1 MLVSACRWIRFKE
14 QGYQNLKTQFRG
26 IKFGKS
32 LPNAYT
38 SHIADYNRDVDTRN
52 NNNSSWYVS
61 SFGGDRMQ
69 RVPAPKALRREGG
82 SAQSDG
88 NILWLVTTVLAV
100 ILVCLPPVEFGLLY
114 FVFHEVPLF
123 VTWSLLGCR
132 RSVIS
137 SLVTIVAA
145 YLSWGANSPVDWG
158 ATVLISPVVLLTM
171 ELMRR
176 LLDTKGVA
184 WLAISAWLF
193 AGSPLVFCFL
203 LIMTDGNWAASF
215 TSISYLLISGASSG
229 VFATLLVSLLQ
240 TDKWQSNDWIDLPV
254 NNEPLGLPQI
264 LESILVVVA
273 YLPLVLLVY
282 YTSKSYLDQT
292 YDQINAI
299 AESRFELVVSGVA
312 MEQLDIGR
320 VELASESLFPGWLEE
335 KGRIVHEAESYV
347 HWVPES
353 LDEFKDRR
361 YKKLS
366 EYATGVVSV
375 AFPLKDPSDTTDEAV
390 LAAQV
395 FYFEAPFWD
404 YFQSRYQ
411 YLAGWYVGIVLVLWI
426 SALMIRIILK
436 RFLVPLREI
445 SENVRAFR
453 VGDEVMPDF
462 FPAEGSRIN
471 ASEVVDISSGVRRLQ
486 CRVNED
492 LAEMEA
498 MNKRVLA
505 ASDAKSKFLASMS
518 HDMRTPLTTIIGFSD
533 LLNSDAGSAEERK
546 QWSESISKSSQYMK
560 EMVGN
565 VLDMATF
572 ESGQLENNPSD
583 VTVHSWVR
591 DTVDL
596 LQFRAEQAGLSL
608 THEIEDAVSETLEF
622 DAPKLRDVL
631 VNLIGNAIKYTPQGS
646 VSLEISQLT
655 EPGNHTYLRASITDT
670 GIGIAPENLDKI
682 FEPFTR
688 LENPE
693 GAEMVEGAGLGLAVV
708 RSLMEAINGDI
719 QIDSKFGLGTTV
731 TITVPV
737 ASKDHIAQATLV
749 TPSDQV
755 DEKNEPLSGLIIL
768 VCEDS
773 DTVMA
778 LLKFVLERD
787 GARVDCAENGQIGY
801 ELFVQASQ
809 LGAPYD
815 IVITDMQMPI
825 MTGYELATA
834 IRSKSDTPVLALTA
848 FAQEEDEAKCLNA
861 GCSGYLAKPIDIA
874 SFTGIV
880 ASFVRKNRAV

>member
-1 MLVSACRWIRFKE
+1 MQIARA
-14 QGYQNLKTQFRG
+14 
-26 IKFGKS
+26 
-32 LPNAYT
+32 PNA
-38 SHIADYNRDVDTRN
+38 
-52 NNNSSWYVS
+52 
-61 SFGGDRMQ
+61 
-69 RVPAPKALRREGG
+69 LRLEAGTAA
-82 SAQSDG
+82 SEG
-88 NILWLVTTVLAV
+88 NIVWLLTTLLAV

-137 SLVTIVAA
+137 SLVTIIAA

-158 ATVLISPVVLLTM
+158 ATVIISPIVLLSM
-171 ELMRR
+171 ELLKR
-176 LLDTKGVA
+176 LFDTKGVA
-184 WLAISAWLF
+184 WLAISAWLL

-229 VFATLLVSLLQ
+229 VFATLLISFLQ
-240 TDKWQSNDWIDLPV
+240 SEKLQSSGWIDLPA
-254 NNEPLGLPQI
+254 NDEPLDLPQI

-299 AESRFELVVSGVA
+299 AESRFELVISGVDI
-312 MEQLDIGR
+312 EQLGMGR
-320 VELASESLFPGWLEE
+320 VELASESLFSAWLEE
-335 KGRIVHEAESYV
+335 KGRIVHETESYA

-353 LDEFKDRR
+353 LDQFKDRR

-375 AFPLKDPSDTTDEAV
+375 AFPLKGPSDTADKAAV
-390 LAAQV
+390 AAQI
-395 FYFEAPFWD
+395 FYFDASFWD

-436 RFLVPLREI
+436 RSLVPLRDI
-445 SENVRAFR
+445 SENVRVFR
-453 VGDEVMPDF
+453 VGDDIMPDF
-462 FPAEGSRIN
+462 FPSESRQIN
-471 ASEVVDISSGVRRLQ
+471 SSEMVDISTGVRRLQ
-486 CRVNED
+486 RRVNED

-498 MNKRVLA
+498 MNKRVLD

-533 LLNSDAGSAEERK
+533 LLNCDAGTAEERK
-546 QWSESISKSSQYMK
+546 HWAESISKSSHYMK

-572 ESGQLENNPSD
+572 EAGQLENKPSS
-583 VTVHSWVR
+583 VSIFSWVR

-596 LQFRAEQAGLSL
+596 LQFRADQAGLTL

-622 DAPKLRDVL
+622 DAPKLRDAL
-631 VNLIGNAIKYTPQGS
+631 VNLIGNAIKYTPEGS
-646 VSLEISQLT
+646 VSLKISQLI
-655 EPGNHTYLRASITDT
+655 EPGNDIYLRASITDT
-670 GIGIAPENLDKI
+670 GIGIAPENLDKV

-688 LENPE
+688 VESQE
-693 GAEMVEGAGLGLAVV
+693 GVEMVEGAGLGLAVV
-708 RSLMEAINGDI
+708 RSLVEAINGDI
-719 QIDSKFGLGTTV
+719 QIDSELGLGTTV
-731 TITVPV
+731 TVTIPV
-737 ASKDHIAQATLV
+737 ASEDQRVQDKVV
-749 TPSDQV
+749 TPSGLVSEQ
-755 DEKNEPLSGLIIL
+755 NEPLSGLSIL

-778 LLKFVLERD
+778 LVKFILERD
-787 GARVDCAENGQIGY
+787 GAHVDCAENGQIGH

-809 LGAPYD
+809 LDSPYD

-834 IRSKSDTPVLALTA
+834 IRSNSDTPVLALTA
-848 FAQEEDEAKCLNA
+848 FAQEEDEVKCLNA
-861 GCSGYLAKPIDIA
+861 GCSGYLTKPIDIT
-874 SFTGIV
+874 SFIGIV
-880 ASFVRKNRAV
+880 ASFVREH